1 MGMLTA
7 LGLAALTATASASTP
22 AAQHA
27 GLVVGKMQELNLEQ
41 VRTAPASCPAS
52 PLRPPSPALGSWL
65 TR

>member
-22 AAQHA
+22 ATQHA

-41 VRTAPASCPAS
+41 VRTAPAAPPPHSAR
-52 PLRPPSPALGSWL
+52 PLLRLARG
-65 TR
+65 